1 MPGKRHQ
8 AILYQTAYSP
18 DKRQGRTGHQDHTG
32 HVAEKDQICLTGTSQ
47 AGTHQIRELLQY
59 SQAA

>member
-1 MPGKRHQ
+1 
-8 AILYQTAYSP
+8 
-18 DKRQGRTGHQDHTG
+18 
-32 HVAEKDQICLTGTSQ
+32 VAEKDQICLTGTSQ